1 MTLDDTSIIFSDLKI
16 PENYASNIK
25 KGLPVEVEFS
35 GYKGKIYEG
44 EVETRTIMGLK
55 AAAAVN
61 SWLKLELELYSDD
74 WLQRLDKSGVGRTSD
89 QKMDAVIKLVIGL

>member
-1 MTLDDTSIIFSDLKI
+1 VTDETIDAQYDHQS
-16 PENYASNIK
+16 
-25 KGLPVEVEFS
+25 VEFL
-35 GYKGKIYEG
+35 YKTYEG